1 MQMFIPVTKVDEQK
15 REVYGIATAEIK
27 DKSGETMD
35 YVTSKPLFEKW
46 SADIE
51 KASGGK
57 SKGNVRLMHQPIN
70 AGKLTDLVFNDSSR
84 QIECCAKV
92 TDDKI
97 WNDVLEGVLTGFS
110 IGGAYENTWMD
121 TAGQRR
127 YTAKPSEISL
137 VDNPCLGDA
146 TFAVIKMDGSIEQKS
161 FKEVKKLDLDNK
173 IAEDFKKAFASKDL
187 VKAFAYEEI
196 TNRLQ
201 GALNA
206 QIKTPYN
213 MGYFW
218 IKATYADSVIICG
231 NIDGDG
237 DEDLYRVAY
246 TMDDDG
252 VIKLGTIQEVKM
264 EFIPAIDEDDI
275 GIMVGLPVEK
285 SDINKIAEREDVSE
299 AEESRAKEKYGDVTY
314 ADEKNSKYPIDTE
327 AHVRAAAS
335 YFGMPKNRSKYSAE
349 DQKKIDAKIASAKKK
364 FGIGEDITKS
374 NADGDEGRDIME
386 VKDKKDDVEKMTK
399 DPDPTLRKDPDPDP
413 DPGKLSDTAHKASS
427 KAFSSGKA
435 DDHLEAADAH
445 HKAALAHDGQEEK
458 DHHIATAGVHAGA
471 AHSQFAK
478 SAKAIKNV
486 ADELSKLANV
496 DLAKAGATHSK
507 DTLAKLSSIHH
518 TIGNEMG
525 AACKCGK
532 CSKMYAPA
540 LDPNA
545 PQGSVDVKLDTDE
558 NMVQKDPG
566 ETLMKEPGME
576 KDDEVELDPNKL
588 KSELDVEDLSETKEQ
603 LKTKPD
609 APAAIGKFENSD
621 ELQKLAK
628 GIEDLQ
634 KAFTSVKSE
643 NEVLTKKVTEL
654 ENQPIPGGPVL
665 NSVALEKMLGGHAMQ
680 KGEGVDGSQ
689 LEKAYSL
696 LMDNATQEQKQ
707 QLSVMKAQ
715 DSIKLSLANPVS
727 PFHR

>member
-1 MQMFIPVTKVDEQK
+1 MFIPVTKVDEQK
-15 REVYGIATAEIK
+15 RKVYGIATAEIK

-70 AGKLTDLVFNDSSR
+70 AGKLTDIVFNDSDR

-127 YTAKPSEISL
+127 YTAKPTEISL

-146 TFAVIKMDGSIEQKS
+146 TFSVIKMDGSIEQKS
-161 FKEVKKLDLDNK
+161 FKEVKRLDVDNQ
-173 IAEDFKKAFASKDL
+173 ILSDFRKALVNKELTKAFS
-187 VKAFAYEEI
+187 YEEI

-218 IKATYADSVIICG
+218 IEATYPDAVVICG
-231 NIDGDG
+231 DIDGDR
-237 DEDLYRVAY
+237 DQDKYKVSY

-252 VIKLGTIQEVKM
+252 IIKLGDIQPVKV
-264 EFIPAIDEDDI
+264 EYVPAIDEDDPST
-275 GIMVGLPVEK
+275 MKGLPIGKEDK
-285 SDINKIAEREDVSE
+285 GDMNKVAEREDVSE
-299 AEESRAKEKYGDVTY
+299 AEEARAKEKYGDVNY
-314 ADEKNSKYPIDTE
+314 ADEKNTKYPLDTE

-335 YFGMPKNRSKYSAE
+335 YFGMPKNRGKYSAE

-364 FGIGEDITKS
+364 FGIGVEKS
-374 NADGDEGRDIME
+374 NADGDEGRDTMQ
-386 VKDKKDDVEKMTK
+386 VKDKKDEVEK
-399 DPDPTLRKDPDPDP
+399 LAKDPDPDLKK
-413 DPGKLSDTAHKASS
+413 DPSKLSDIAHKASS

-445 HKAALAHDGQEEK
+445 HKAALAHDGQDEK
-458 DHHIATAGVHAGA
+458 DHHKATADVHAGA

-478 SAKAIKNV
+478 SVKVIKGV
-486 ADELSKLANV
+486 ADELNKLASA
-496 DLAKAGATHSK
+496 DLAKAGATYSK
-507 DTLAKLSSIHH
+507 DTLAKLASIHH
-518 TIGNEMG
+518 TLGADMG

-545 PQGSVDVKLDTDE
+545 PQGSVDVKPATDE
-558 NMVQKDPG
+558 QMVQKDPDPD
-566 ETLMKEPGME
+566 LKKDPDPGMK
-576 KDDEVELDPNKL
+576 KDDEVELDPDEL
-588 KSELDVEDLSETKEQ
+588 KSKVDVEDLSETKEQ

-609 APAAIGKFENSD
+609 APTVIGKFENSD

-643 NEVLTKKVTEL
+643 NEALTKKVTEL

-680 KGEGVDGSQ
+680 KGEGVDGNQ
-689 LEKAYSL
+689 LEKAYNL

-727 PFHR
+727 PFNR